1 MFHQDRVVYPAS
13 RGSGARRVL
22 CEELKLPIPFRTK
35 EEAIQK
41 LRTLWVML
49 LITIGLY
56 AYAGELAPGFR
67 CLRFAYAFEV
77 LSALAILNIFYI
89 VLMHRK
95 LFLPALQRLVS
106 QPDDSLAIRRWYASQ
121 VILFTSAECTPL
133 FGLALRLRGKPLN
146 LVLPF
151 YVAGAVLLLLLWPR
165 QIPTQAR
172 FDT

>member
-1 MFHQDRVVYPAS
+1 MLKVRICVRSFV
-13 RGSGARRVL
+13 GARNTQHFLHRL
-22 CEELKLPIPFRTK
+22 NAPKTIPAGFTK
-35 EEAIQK
+35 
-41 LRTLWVML
+41 
-49 LITIGLY
+49 IG
-56 AYAGELAPGFR
+56 F
-67 CLRFAYAFEV
+67 
-77 LSALAILNIFYI
+77 
-89 VLMHRK
+89 
-95 LFLPALQRLVS
+95 